1 MPAQKH
7 SVNSRV
13 GSDEDNNNNNNNNDS
28 PVELNQ
34 DAEELPQADQSGL
47 LPRDT

>member
-7 SVNSRV
+7 SVNSPV
-13 GSDEDNNNNNNNNDS
+13 GSDEDNNNNNNDS